1 MADGPLI
8 RQLDFS
14 KPQLA
19 DFCRRWKITKMA
31 LFGSVLCEDFR
42 PDSDVDVLVSFAKD
56 AHYTLLDLARM
67 EGELEKI
74 FGRKVDLVELSAVEK
89 SRNYIRRKSILASA
103 ETIYAG

>member
-1 MADGPLI
+1 
-8 RQLDFS
+8 
-14 KPQLA
+14 
-19 DFCRRWKITKMA
+19 MA